1 MNVWPETHSSGHPSL
16 VGNEGELESVSIA
29 VDPRLLEQ
37 LLDALA
43 GLPFPVNPQI
53 YHDAPVVRPLLDGSR
68 DTEPAT
74 IVEFPAYAAR
84 LAEIRD
90 AVAAR
95 GFDPASVWAKNM
107 LEQIHCEF
115 EAGPAPPG
123 APYSKL
129 LRYRQWLAGQHPTR
143 GDYAR

>member
-1 MNVWPETHSSGHPSL
+1 MNVWPEIHGSGHPSL

-53 YHDAPVVRPLLDGSR
+53 YHDASVS
-68 DTEPAT
+68 EPAT

-84 LAEIRD
+84 VAEIRD